1 MGLLAPGFLLGALA
15 VGLPLYLHLLR
26 HTTSQ
31 PLPFSSLM
39 LFEKREQTATRRR
52 RLRYYLLLLLRLAVI
67 LLLALAFAEPFVKEL
82 HGGVAPQ
89 KRLLVVV
96 DDSFSMRAGTR
107 LADAKRA
114 AWQLLEAKDPRQ
126 QAQVI
131 ALGAQAHV
139 LTEATSDLR
148 VLRGPLEAIQ
158 PGDSRGS
165 FGVLASAVRAIA
177 EDDREPIEVHLFS
190 DLQRTG
196 MPPAFT
202 EMALPPSASLVLHPI
217 GAAPVPNWT
226 VETVAA
232 PKRVWDPHT
241 THVQAVV
248 AGYNTPAA
256 TRTVSFLVNG
266 KVLATRAVQVPPSGR
281 AVAEIDSLELPYGL
295 SRLTVRI
302 DSADVLPADDQYM
315 LAIERA
321 DRKRALFVSQAADT
335 RSPLYFGDALTAAAS
350 RAISLDKL
358 TVDAVGSVDPTPY
371 AFVVISDVA
380 SLPQGFAARLK
391 DYVRR
396 GGSVL
401 VALGTVAAQK
411 AETPLTGSRILSL
424 HHYSDSPERYAA
436 VGETDA
442 EYPAAGAPA
451 EWEGVKFFYA
461 AQVDDAGAH
470 VVVRLQDGT
479 PLLMER
485 PLGEGRVL
493 LLTSGLDNLTNDL
506 PLKPVFVAF
515 VERLARYLSGGD
527 AHSGPHQVDD
537 LVTLRTA
544 REQGVG
550 VEVVGP
556 DGRRALSLAQS
567 VSAGS
572 YALTRTGFYE
582 VHLANGREDLIAVN
596 ADRRE
601 SDLAPLPADILALWQ
616 GTGPAGK
623 AAVAAAAAAVPA
635 TPLPAVPRSL
645 WWYAMLA
652 VLAAALAESVAACRY
667 LTISR
672 DEP

>member
-1 MGLLAPGFLLGALA
+1 VGLLAPYFLLGALA

-31 PLPFSSLM
+31 PQPFSSLM

-52 RLRYYLLLLLRLAVI
+52 RLRYYLLLALRLAVL
-67 LLLALAFAEPFVKEL
+67 LLLALAFAEPYVNEV
-82 HGGVAPQ
+82 HGGAAPR
-89 KRLLVVV
+89 KVLLVVI

-114 AWQLLEAKDPRQ
+114 AWDLLSAKDPRQ

-131 ALGAQAHV
+131 SLGAQAHV
-139 LTEATSDLR
+139 LTEATADLR

-158 PGDSRGS
+158 PSDSRGS
-165 FGVLASAVRAIA
+165 FGVLAAAVRAIA

-190 DLQRTG
+190 DLQKSG

-202 EMALPPSASLVLHPI
+202 EMALPAAVSLVLHPI
-217 GAAPVPNWT
+217 SSASVPNWT

-248 AGYNTPAA
+248 AGYGTPAA
-256 TRTVSFLVNG
+256 TRTVSFLVND
-266 KVLATRAVQVPPSGR
+266 KLIATRSVDVPPSGR

-302 DSADVLPADDQYM
+302 DSADVLPADDEYV

-321 DRKRALFVSQAADT
+321 DRKRALFVSQSADT
-335 RSPLYFGDALTAAAS
+335 RSPLYFGEALAAAAQ
-350 RAISLDKL
+350 RAITLDKV
-358 TVDAVGSVDPTPY
+358 TIDATAKVEPTEY
-371 AFVVISDVA
+371 AFVVLSDVA
-380 SLPQGFAARLK
+380 SLPAAFASRLQ

-396 GGSVL
+396 GGSVFI
-401 VALGTVAAQK
+401 ALGTVAAQK
-411 AETPLTGSRILSL
+411 PDTPLTGSKILSL
-424 HHYSDSPERYAA
+424 HHYSTSPERFAA
-436 VGETDA
+436 VGETDVS
-442 EYPAAGAPA
+442 YLAAGPPA
-451 EWEGVKFFYA
+451 EWEGVRFFYA
-461 AQVDDAGAH
+461 AQVEERGAR
-470 VVVRLQDGT
+470 VAMRLQDGT
-479 PLLMER
+479 PLLLER

-493 LLTSGLDNLTNDL
+493 VFASGLDNLTNDL

-515 VERLARYLSGGD
+515 VERLARDLSGGD

-537 LVTLRTA
+537 LVNLRSA
-544 REQGVG
+544 REQAVG
-550 VEVVGP
+550 VEVQGP
-556 DGRRALSLAQS
+556 DGKRALSLAES
-567 VSAGS
+567 VSAS
-572 YALTRTGFYE
+572 TFQLLRTGFYE

-601 SDLAPLPADILALWQ
+601 SDLTPLPEETLSLWRGSGQ
-616 GTGPAGK
+616 G
-623 AAVAAAAAAVPA
+623 AAPA
-635 TPLPAVPRSL
+635 TAAIAPAAQSPAVPRGL

-652 VLAAALAESVAACRY
+652 VLAAVLLESAAATRY
-667 LTISR
+667 LTFSR